1 MSILKNTVILLQ
13 SGKEDV
19 LLEKLNKNTESVA
32 PERFST
38 WGNILQLLGLC
49 IILVVILIAA
59 YYTSRFLGRYKLGQ
73 IRNSNFEVIEV
84 YRISTNKM
92 LQLVRIADKYV
103 VLGITKDQITYITE
117 LDKDNILTNEVEEGE
132 KLSFSQII
140 EKFKSKKE

>member
-19 LLEKLNKNTESVA
+19 LLEKLNKNTDSVA

-59 YYTSRFLGRYKLGQ
+59 YYTSRFVGRYKLGQ

>member
-59 YYTSRFLGRYKLGQ
+59 YYTSRFVGRYKLGQ